1 MKAIKNFFIK
11 DKKKKP
17 DYHWEKEGKDILEK
31 IKQKNY
37 NKEELKKVLSI
48 LLLKDVP
55 KDFVTDF
62 WLTCSG
68 ARERMN
74 QNKGQYQKLVKAFNI
89 LVKNKHPFYL
99 HLEKKIS
106 IDLNRSFNQ
115 SKINVTPEIINKLR
129 DILYAFAVRNVSIN
143 YCQGLNS
150 IVAYILRMTNFKEEE
165 SFYLFLTLMENIL
178 PYDYY
183 LFGLGVQAELQVIN
197 ILLEKYEPDITS
209 YLNTLNGTII
219 LYSVITQF
227 VTSLLIFKINQNI
240 SNILYNCFFGF
251 ILLEDKDEVFYF
263 FYKIIIGIFKLLK
276 KDILKCKAMSQ
287 LKDAINLEKEFDKKS
302 INSIKEYVLFE
313 EGKDKLDSNYV
324 KQLRIDELNKII
336 KVNKCKF
343 NFKNLDNIE
352 CNIYY
357 PMCIEEWNIDSSPSS
372 NATYEKINSI
382 NNENNIINNEEDD
395 EQILKDIIIERR
407 QHYCKNN
414 K

>member
-1 MKAIKNFFIK
+1 M
-11 DKKKKP
+11 
-17 DYHWEKEGKDILEK
+17 
-31 IKQKNY
+31 
-37 NKEELKKVLSI
+37 
-48 LLLKDVP
+48 
-55 KDFVTDF
+55 
-62 WLTCSG
+62 
-68 ARERMN
+68 
-74 QNKGQYQKLVKAFNI
+74 
-89 LVKNKHPFYL
+89 
-99 HLEKKIS
+99 
-106 IDLNRSFNQ
+106 
-115 SKINVTPEIINKLR
+115 
-129 DILYAFAVRNVSIN
+129 
-143 YCQGLNS
+143 
-150 IVAYILRMTNFKEEE
+150 
-165 SFYLFLTLMENIL
+165 
-178 PYDYY
+178 
-183 LFGLGVQAELQVIN
+183 QAELQVIN

>member
-17 DYHWEKEGKDILEK
+17 DYHWEKEGKDLLEK

-129 DILYAFAVRNVSIN
+129 DN
-143 YCQGLNS
+143 YFLN
-150 IVAYILRMTNFKEEE
+150 F
-165 SFYLFLTLMENIL
+165 
-178 PYDYY
+178 
-183 LFGLGVQAELQVIN
+183 
-197 ILLEKYEPDITS
+197 
-209 YLNTLNGTII
+209 
-219 LYSVITQF
+219 
-227 VTSLLIFKINQNI
+227 
-240 SNILYNCFFGF
+240 
-251 ILLEDKDEVFYF
+251 
-263 FYKIIIGIFKLLK
+263 
-276 KDILKCKAMSQ
+276 
-287 LKDAINLEKEFDKKS
+287 
-302 INSIKEYVLFE
+302 INSIIF
-313 EGKDKLDSNYV
+313 
-324 KQLRIDELNKII
+324 I
-336 KVNKCKF
+336 
-343 NFKNLDNIE
+343 
-352 CNIYY
+352 
-357 PMCIEEWNIDSSPSS
+357 
-372 NATYEKINSI
+372 
-382 NNENNIINNEEDD
+382 
-395 EQILKDIIIERR
+395 
-407 QHYCKNN
+407 
-414 K
+414 